1 MVYYWPV
8 DEKVFATTSCKN
20 VEALVRLQH
29 SKPTSPKNELCVRTG
44 ADEDNETNSKKNQ
57 TEEQGK

>member
-8 DEKVFATTSCKN
+8 DEKVFATTSCKK

-29 SKPTSPKNELCVRTG
+29 SKTTLPKNEQCGRSGT
-44 ADEDNETNSKKNQ
+44 DEDNEAKSENNQ
-57 TEEQGK
+57 TQ